1 MLSMRYDADWL
12 EGVRPSCFQSRVF
25 QSPMLLTSKAPAS
38 NATCNMLAERGI
50 AKAAEAIYANAN
62 AADRAGTAGAAGAS
76 MPRGQLW
83 KMTSLEALLV
93 DGCGW
98 RVVEPQTI
106 TNCCDLLWL
115 SCGFPWFPVVLR
127 TFIPSS
133 CPAARL
139 PSAFPTVIIVIYR
152 QISFSLMPIILRH
165 CVRAT
170 IHQPCPVFFSGQT
183 RGCCILWCVLWCL
196 SLCYDFPGS
205 SFQRHRC
212 MAQAQ

>member
-1 MLSMRYDADWL
+1 
-12 EGVRPSCFQSRVF
+12 
-25 QSPMLLTSKAPAS
+25 MLLTSKAPAS

-98 RVVEPQTI
+98 RVVEPQAI
-106 TNCCDLLWL
+106 TNCCDFAVAFL
-115 SCGFPWFPVVLR
+115 WFPVVSRCSADFHSIQL
-127 TFIPSS
+127 PS